1 MTAQGGKVIDG
12 KYEVLRELTVQG
24 PVTLSEVRAAE
35 GVTRQVAWFTV
46 ASPADRQAF
55 HTYRAALRALAP
67 AGLTDVV
74 ARPGAYY
81 AVWQPVA
88 GQPLEAA
95 LAQKGP
101 AQELVEGVQALA
113 TALAAQGYA
122 LDDATVVVDGTE
134 ARVAYLTP
142 LATPRTPEDI
152 SARNARTLAPLKGV
166 RVKRPREPGGWLTFV
181 PGLLLLGG
189 AAYLGA
195 QAVQIYLNPP
205 LREVLGVTGQE
216 ARAAAKMLVGAGF
229 RVHFNEGQAGG
240 RPIGSIIRQ
249 DPPAGTNL
257 PVGRLVTLTIN
268 NPPAIEVPRLEEM
281 NLAQARDALKD
292 RAMTV
297 GKVVKVDGTLTS
309 TPEGRIVAQLPE
321 AGSSAQQGQPVQLM
335 VSTGIQ
341 GKDTFLPNVSGMTF
355 EQAREYARAAGLVVT
370 TVVPQ
375 PSDAR
380 EGTVLEQSPAPFA
393 RVKVGSPVKLT
404 VAAPRYSAPSRP
416 ADALPLP
423 PAPLPEEPV
432 VPAEPEP
439 APGEGTGTPDS
450 AVTPPV
456 SPEEIPAEPVAA
468 PRTVS
473 FAYTF
478 PTDLPEGTYTLVVRD
493 DTGERPLDF
502 QYDAASLAGQPAS
515 ATITVT
521 GDAVFVV
528 QRDGQDYITVTPGN
542 P

>member
-1 MTAQGGKVIDG
+1 M
-12 KYEVLRELTVQG
+12 
-24 PVTLSEVRAAE
+24 
-35 GVTRQVAWFTV
+35 
-46 ASPADRQAF
+46 
-55 HTYRAALRALAP
+55 
-67 AGLTDVV
+67 
-74 ARPGAYY
+74 
-81 AVWQPVA
+81 
-88 GQPLEAA
+88 
-95 LAQKGP
+95 
-101 AQELVEGVQALA
+101 
-113 TALAAQGYA
+113 
-122 LDDATVVVDGTE
+122 
-134 ARVAYLTP
+134 
-142 LATPRTPEDI
+142 
-152 SARNARTLAPLKGV
+152 
-166 RVKRPREPGGWLTFV
+166 
-181 PGLLLLGG
+181 
-189 AAYLGA
+189 
-195 QAVQIYLNPP
+195 
-205 LREVLGVTGQE
+205 
-216 ARAAAKMLVGAGF
+216 
-229 RVHFNEGQAGG
+229 
-240 RPIGSIIRQ
+240 
-249 DPPAGTNL
+249 
-257 PVGRLVTLTIN
+257 TLTIN

-292 RAMTV
+292 RAMAV

-341 GKDTFLPNVSGMTF
+341 GKDTFLPNVGGMTF

-416 ADALPLP
+416 AGSLPLP

-432 VPAEPEP
+432 TPAEPEP
-439 APGEGTGTPDS
+439 APGEDTAPQD
-450 AVTPPV
+450 VTPTPT
-456 SPEEIPAEPVAA
+456 PQEIPAEPAPA
-468 PRTVS
+468 PRTVR

-478 PTDLPEGTYTLVVRD
+478 PSDLPEGTYTLVVRD

-502 QYDAASLAGQPAS
+502 QYDAAGLAGQSAS
-515 ATITVT
+515 ATVTVT

-528 QRDGQDYITVTPGN
+528 QRDGQDYLTVTPGS